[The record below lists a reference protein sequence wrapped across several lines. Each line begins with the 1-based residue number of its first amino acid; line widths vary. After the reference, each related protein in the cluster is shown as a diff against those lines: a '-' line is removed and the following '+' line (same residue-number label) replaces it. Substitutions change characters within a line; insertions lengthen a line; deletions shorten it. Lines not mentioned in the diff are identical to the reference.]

1 MFNKNKQK
9 DYHNALANSFN
20 RKKTRENEAKRFQN
34 IHPKINSV
42 IRVDLVKRENEVEDS
57 VIDIPVT
64 NVYKMDSI
72 QTSVSIPLN
81 MRNNDDNVFIPK
93 IELKEIVIPTYSDN
107 DKYDINN
114 INKNINQSIEMDIF
128 NLDDNFDYDISKLY
142 RKKIQTISNV
152 YQESYTENIKPTGFG
167 DFIRGCYFLLQFCSK
182 YKFQPKIIINH
193 PIAVF
198 LEKFYKVFFL
208 NQIVNKPLLRL
219 IPMFTENNWKDSKF
233 DTANYIVDT
242 VTINKT
248 IGEYVNYLCTL
259 KVINNSIFSYNIM
272 FPYDEICEDHKKY
285 VRDLLQPTEEIQLY
299 LDSTLETLEVY
310 KNCYSVI
317 HIRSGDKYLNDDTK
331 IFDTAYFKKLVYEV
345 NILISFNPDIN
356 YLLIADNN
364 EIKLLLMERFPCL
377 KAIFKSITHIGEGTV
392 LEREKVKNTMLD
404 FYLMANANSINSYT
418 CYAHGSGFSYW
429 CATTYNIPHKCMF
442 INIK

>member
-9 DYHNALANSFN
+9 DYHNALANTFN
-20 RKKTRENEAKRFQN
+20 RKKTRENEVVRFQN

-42 IRVDLVKRENEVEDS
+42 IRVDLVKEEEDAF
-57 VIDIPVT
+57 DILVT
-64 NVYKMDSI
+64 DVYKMNSI

-81 MRNNDDNVFIPK
+81 MRNNDDNVVIPK

-114 INKNINQSIEMDIF
+114 INRNINQTIEMEI

-198 LEKFYKVFFL
+198 LEKFYKSFVL
-208 NQIVNKPLLRL
+208 NQTLNKPLLRL
-219 IPMFTENNWKDSKF
+219 VPMFTENNWKDSRF

-242 VTINKT
+242 VTNNKT
-248 IGEYVNYLCTL
+248 IGDYVNYLCSL
-259 KVINNSIFSYNIM
+259 KVTNNTIFSYNIM
-272 FPYDEICEDHKKY
+272 FPYDEIREDHKKY
-285 VRDLLQPTEEIQLY
+285 VRDLLQPTEEIKLY
-299 LDSTLETLEVY
+299 VDSTLETLEVY

-317 HIRSGDKYLNDDTK
+317 HIRSGDKYLNDATK
-331 IFDTAYFKKLVYEV
+331 IFDTAYFKKLIYEV
-345 NILISFNPDIN
+345 NILISFNPDIS

-377 KAIFKSITHIGEGTV
+377 KAVFKSITHIGEGTV

-429 CATTYNIPHKCMF
+429 CAITYNIPHKCMY

>member
-9 DYHNALANSFN
+9 DYHNALANTFN
-20 RKKTRENEAKRFQN
+20 RKKTRENEVVRFQN

-42 IRVDLVKRENEVEDS
+42 IRVDLVKEEEDAF
-57 VIDIPVT
+57 DILVT
-64 NVYKMDSI
+64 DVYKMNSI

-81 MRNNDDNVFIPK
+81 MRNNDDNVVIPK

-114 INKNINQSIEMDIF
+114 INRNINQTIEMEI

-182 YKFQPKIIINH
+182 YKFQPKIIMNH

-198 LEKFYKVFFL
+198 LEKFYKSFVL
-208 NQIVNKPLLRL
+208 NQTLNKPLLRL
-219 IPMFTENNWKDSKF
+219 VPMFTENNWKDSRF

-242 VTINKT
+242 VTNNKT
-248 IGEYVNYLCTL
+248 IGDYVNYLCSL
-259 KVINNSIFSYNIM
+259 KVTNNTIFSYNIM
-272 FPYDEICEDHKKY
+272 FPYDEIREDHKKY
-285 VRDLLQPTEEIQLY
+285 VRDLLQPTEEIKLY
-299 LDSTLETLEVY
+299 VDSTLETLEVY

-317 HIRSGDKYLNDDTK
+317 HIRSGDKYLNDATK
-331 IFDTAYFKKLVYEV
+331 IFDTAYFKKLIYEV
-345 NILISFNPDIN
+345 NILISFNPDIS

-377 KAIFKSITHIGEGTV
+377 KAVFKSITHIGEGTV

-429 CATTYNIPHKCMF
+429 CAITYNIPHKCMY

>member
-20 RKKTRENEAKRFQN
+20 RKKTRENEAARFQN

-42 IRVDLVKRENEVEDS
+42 IRVDINEQNALDATE
-57 VIDIPVT
+57 IQVT
-64 NVYKMDSI
+64 DVYKMDSI

-81 MRNNDDNVFIPK
+81 MRNNDENIIIPK

-107 DKYDINN
+107 DKYDIAT
-114 INKNINQSIEMDIF
+114 INKNINQTIEMDIY

-152 YQESYTENIKPTGFG
+152 YQESYTENIKPTGLG

-198 LEKFYKVFFL
+198 LEKFYKGFL
-208 NQIVNKPLLRL
+208 IPLLRVIPLLRLVRL
-219 IPMFTENNWKDSKF
+219 IPMFTENNWKDSRF

-242 VTINKT
+242 VTNNKT
-248 IGEYVNYLCTL
+248 IGDYVTYLCSL
-259 KVINNSIFSYNIM
+259 KVTNNTVFSYNIM

-285 VRDLLQPTEEIQLY
+285 MRDLLEPTEEIQLY
-299 LDSTLETLEVY
+299 VDSTLEMIGFY
-310 KNCYSVI
+310 KNGYSVI

-331 IFDTAYFKKLVYEV
+331 IFDTAYFKKLIYEV
-345 NILISFNPDIN
+345 NLLINFNSDIS

-364 EIKLLLMERFPCL
+364 EIKMLLVERFPCL
-377 KAIFKSITHIGEGTV
+377 KAIFKSITHIGEGTI

-429 CATTYNIPHKCMF
+429 CATTYNIPHKCMY

>member
-20 RKKTRENEAKRFQN
+20 RKKNKENDAARFRN
-34 IHPKINSV
+34 IHPKINSI
-42 IRVDLVKRENEVEDS
+42 IRVDIVENLNTN
-57 VIDIPVT
+57 DIPVT
-64 NVYKMDSI
+64 DVYKMDSI
-72 QTSVSIPLN
+72 QTSVTIPLN
-81 MRNNDDNVFIPK
+81 MRNNNDSVLIPK
-93 IELKEIVIPTYSDN
+93 VELKEIVIPTYSDN
-107 DKYDINN
+107 DKYDIAT
-114 INKNINQSIEMDIF
+114 INKNINQTIEMDIY

-142 RKKIQTISNV
+142 RKKVQTISNV

-182 YKFQPKIIINH
+182 YKFKPKIIINH

-198 LEKFYKVFFL
+198 LEKFYKKFILLLQV
-208 NQIVNKPLLRL
+208 IPLLQVTPL
-219 IPMFTENNWKDSKF
+219 LQVIPMFTENNWKDSRF

-242 VTINKT
+242 VTDNKT
-248 IGEYVNYLCTL
+248 IGDYVNYLCSL
-259 KVINNSIFSYNIM
+259 KVVNNTVFSYNIM

-285 VRDLLQPTEEIQLY
+285 MRDLLQPTEEIQLY
-299 LDSTLETLEVY
+299 VDSTLETLEVY

-331 IFDTAYFKKLVYEV
+331 MFDTAYFKKLVYEV
-345 NILISFNPDIN
+345 NILISYNPDIS

-364 EIKLLLMERFPCL
+364 EIKLLLVERFPCL
-377 KAIFKSITHIGEGTV
+377 KSIFKSITHIGEGTV

-429 CATTYNIPHKCMF
+429 CATTYNIPQKCMF